1 MSAIKYWAYVVVHV
15 WWGTMPLL
23 LGLLIIVLTSTL
35 RRKNAE
41 ASGDALRAWAVY
53 FGGVFLALCGVGILL
68 LVGLGCC

>member
-1 MSAIKYWAYVVVHV
+1 
-15 WWGTMPLL
+15 MPLL